1 MADFVNVD
9 AVSLVPS
16 GQGYVRA
23 IAGVKA
29 EVTLSESGRDELV
42 ITEHPVEQGAPIAD
56 HAYKRPSEIVI
67 QAGWSESGMTW
78 QDMTA
83 PSGIYGWLLGVQ
95 AAFNP
100 FDVYTGKRKYTN
112 MLLQSI
118 EQETDQH
125 SEHVLMVQLVL
136 REIILTST
144 KAASGPTGM
153 STSSAS
159 QTNPADTAPPADTGS
174 QQVGN
179 PTPVPGTPDTTSINQ
194 VPNTSAIDNPISTTI
209 GTDTDAVVGP

>member
-29 EVTLSESGRDELV
+29 EVTLSEGGRDELV
-42 ITEHPVEQGAPIAD
+42 ITEHPVEQGAPTAD

-67 QAGWSESGMTW
+67 HAGWSESGLTW

-83 PSGIYGWLLGVQ
+83 PSGVYGWLLGVQ

-118 EQETDQH
+118 EQETDEH
-125 SEHVLMVQLVL
+125 SEHILSVSLTL

-144 KAASGPTGM
+144 QQAPVTGQ
-153 STSSAS
+153 SSS
-159 QTNPADTAPPADTGS
+159 PANQSIPSATAPAVDGGD
-174 QQVGN
+174 QQSGT
-179 PTPVPGTPDTTSINQ
+179 PTTVNTPDTTDINQ
-194 VPNTSAIDNPISTTI
+194 VPSTSSIENQIAIDS
-209 GTDTDAVVGP
+209 GAVVAGP